1 MKGTENMK
9 KEDLILLIITITSI
23 LAITTMTVGFLLFRY
38 MLLIGG

>member
-1 MKGTENMK
+1 MK

-23 LAITTMTVGFLLFRY
+23 LAITIMTVGFLLFRY

>member
-1 MKGTENMK
+1 MK

-23 LAITTMTVGFLLFRY
+23 LAITTMTVAFLLFRY

>member
-1 MKGTENMK
+1 MK

>member
-1 MKGTENMK
+1 MK

-23 LAITTMTVGFLLFRY
+23 LSITIMTISYLLFRY